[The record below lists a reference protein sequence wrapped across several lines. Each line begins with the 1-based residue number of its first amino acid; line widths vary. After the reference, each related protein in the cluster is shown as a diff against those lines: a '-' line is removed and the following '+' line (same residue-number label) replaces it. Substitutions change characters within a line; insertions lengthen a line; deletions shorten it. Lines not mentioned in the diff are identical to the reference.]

1 MTEDERSQELERIEK
16 EIITRLKDIEKET
29 KKVIRKKYLKVDDI
43 EEIYEMLESIIDFP
57 LYNMRSLVNKK

>member
-1 MTEDERSQELERIEK
+1 MTEDERNQELEKIEK
-16 EIITRLKDIEKET
+16 EIITRLKDIERKT